1 MRSVEA
7 LNLDKIPLF
16 FKNWRKT
23 KKIKKNE

>member
-16 FKNWRKT
+16 LKNWRKT
-23 KKIKKNE
+23 KKIEKTE